1 MPLAPEVVF
10 FPPSHCPILAR
21 GHYAAAI
28 NLSARPEAAAC
39 LAGLEAGL
47 KLGPAALP
55 DGLHVHGFWQLYRT
69 ALTQNNHHNA
79 FHWSD
84 LYRLDLESAVRPG
97 QAGHILPKGAG
108 SGRVALVLG
117 ASEAAKRPDALFWA
131 RLARRLA
138 GAGAM
143 PVFLGGP
150 AESALG
156 QEVARLAQ
164 LPHAN
169 LCGRLPLRDVAA
181 VLRGLD
187 LCITPD
193 TGPMHLADWLG
204 VPVLNLSMGP
214 VHARETG
221 PTAPGQWV
229 LRAAMSCGDAGN
241 AAARNCT
248 VSRPS
253 ARPPWRARLWPF
265 WKIPRMP
272 VRRPAA
278 DRCPACPSAAR
289 AAMPWTSI
297 ALKPWKIRKGALRRA
312 PAALC
317 WRISGRLLFCFC
329 MIPHCA
335 LWLGNAWRP
344 WKMPFRNWRN
354 AWLLVWPAF
363 ARNAPTASSSAAG
376 SCPQTFGVRNRPC
389 CAFLPD
395 IRICFCKMPISRRK
409 AGRRPWTV

>member
-1 MPLAPEVVF
+1 MSADPLLVLQLQRMGDLILTFPLLLALKKRWPGHPIWVAAEPRFFQELMPLAPEVVF
-10 FPPSHCPILAR
+10 FPPSHCPTLAR
-21 GHYAAAI
+21 GHYAAAV

-84 LYRLDLESAVRPG
+84 LYRLDLEPAVRPG
-97 QAGHILPKGAG
+97 QTGHILPKGAG

-169 LCGRLPLRDVAA
+169 LCGRLPLRG
-181 VLRGLD
+181 RG
-187 LCITPD
+187 
-193 TGPMHLADWLG
+193 
-204 VPVLNLSMGP
+204 
-214 VHARETG
+214 
-221 PTAPGQWV
+221 
-229 LRAAMSCGDAGN
+229 
-241 AAARNCT
+241 
-248 VSRPS
+248 
-253 ARPPWRARLWPF
+253 
-265 WKIPRMP
+265 
-272 VRRPAA
+272 RRPARPGPLHHPGYWPHA
-278 DRCPACPSAAR
+278 PGRLARRARAQPFHGSCACPRNRSHRPRPMGFAR
-289 AAMPWTSI
+289 GHELCGLLAMPPLET
-297 ALKPWKIRKGALRRA
+297 
-312 PAALC
+312 
-317 WRISGRLLFCFC
+317 LL
-329 MIPHCA
+329 
-335 LWLGNAWRP
+335 
-344 WKMPFRNWRN
+344 
-354 AWLLVWPAF
+354 
-363 ARNAPTASSSAAG
+363 
-376 SCPQTFGVRNRPC
+376 
-389 CAFLPD
+389 
-395 IRICFCKMPISRRK
+395 
-409 AGRRPWTV
+409 